1 MSAQHGNSARDDWVS
16 FLPSLYL
23 SILFRLFSPAC
34 RCVKPRSHPPQ
45 EGLLGHRE
53 SSNLKSQIMSTR
65 RSATEEPATQPL
77 LPSSSSSGHSS
88 HLEPVTP
95 LTMVRQENL
104 SRPAFGVQ
112 ASALLFV
119 AVVWSIVLSTMPITS
134 LPLFGYHPLIQSFT
148 ILLLL
153 QAIIVLQ
160 RTTPSHAEE
169 KNQAFTAH
177 QWINLLLVLPLFTAG
192 ASIMWYL
199 HSPDNHFIS
208 YHGILGT
215 TVVAAAWIQA
225 ALGAASVW
233 WKGKLVGGEN
243 RGKRL
248 WKWHRLSGYVLVALF
263 LVTAALGVVE
273 TTWGQGKSGMLQK
286 GGVVVGLALAAFAL
300 LIRVQRGKLPKL

>member
-1 MSAQHGNSARDDWVS
+1 
-16 FLPSLYL
+16 
-23 SILFRLFSPAC
+23 
-34 RCVKPRSHPPQ
+34 
-45 EGLLGHRE
+45 
-53 SSNLKSQIMSTR
+53 MSTR
-65 RSATEEPATQPL
+65 RSETEESATQPL
-77 LPSSSSSGHSS
+77 LPSSSSGQSS

-119 AVVWSIVLSTMPITS
+119 AVVWSIVLTTMSIKS
-134 LPLFGYHPLIQSFT
+134 FPLFGYHPLIQSFT

-153 QAIIVLQ
+153 QAIVVLQ
-160 RTTPSHAEE
+160 RTAPSHAEE
-169 KNQAFTAH
+169 KKQAFTAH

-199 HSPDNHFIS
+199 HSPHNHFIS
-208 YHGILGT
+208 YHGVLGT

-248 WKWHRLSGYVLVALF
+248 WKWHRLSGYVLVGLF

-273 TTWGQGKSGMLQK
+273 TTWGQGKSGVLQK
-286 GGVVVGLALAAFAL
+286 TGVLVGLGLAGFAL